1 MADRIKSHVIE
12 RVKLIRAWESKNN
25 FKEAKDLKGFKLYKN
40 YFVPESIAKTSKT
53 LLSFGVGGNVGFEKE
68 LAWDNKDIQ
77 AELYDPTPRSVSLI
91 TAIIRGSSRVK
102 IRKESDPL
110 HGDQNRVVAK
120 RLHFNPVAYAEVN
133 GTLPFY
139 YDPDREP
146 DQKEV
151 NGTERSKEEFIRNQ
165 EQSFSLVKRQEH
177 FESVNVQ
184 AKNLETIMK
193 EFGISSVDM
202 LKADIE
208 GLWWE
213 FGNEVLDK
221 KIDCKFIAMEFELNF
236 EKDEKIE
243 PALDKAQLLCDKFK
257 ANNYDVIINRRRD
270 KLMLE
275 MLFIRRDAYEG

>member
-1 MADRIKSHVIE
+1 MADRMKSHVIE

-68 LAWDNKDIQ
+68 LAWDNKDIK
-77 AELYDPTPRSVSLI
+77 AELYDPTPRSVALI
-91 TAIIRGSSRVK
+91 RAIIKESSRKK
-102 IRKESDPL
+102 IREESDPFG
-110 HGDQNRVVAK
+110 GDQNMAVAE

-139 YDPDREP
+139 YDPIREGEGFTIENA
-146 DQKEV
+146 K
-151 NGTERSKEEFIRNQ
+151 
-165 EQSFSLVKRQEH
+165 QSFSLVKRQDH
-177 FESVNVQ
+177 FESVDVE
-184 AKNLETIMK
+184 AKNLETIMR
-193 EFGISSVDM
+193 ELDLTSVDM

>member
-1 MADRIKSHVIE
+1 
-12 RVKLIRAWESKNN
+12 
-25 FKEAKDLKGFKLYKN
+25 
-40 YFVPESIAKTSKT
+40 
-53 LLSFGVGGNVGFEKE
+53 
-68 LAWDNKDIQ
+68 
-77 AELYDPTPRSVSLI
+77 
-91 TAIIRGSSRVK
+91 
-102 IRKESDPL
+102 
-110 HGDQNRVVAK
+110 
-120 RLHFNPVAYAEVN
+120 
-133 GTLPFY
+133 
-139 YDPDREP
+139 
-146 DQKEV
+146 
-151 NGTERSKEEFIRNQ
+151 
-165 EQSFSLVKRQEH
+165 
-177 FESVNVQ
+177 VNVQ

>member
-25 FKEAKDLKGFKLYKN
+25 FKEAKDLPGFKLYKN

-68 LAWDNKDIQ
+68 LAWDNKDIK
-77 AELYDPTPRSVSLI
+77 AELYDPTPRSVALI
-91 TAIIRGSSRVK
+91 RAIIKESSRKK
-102 IRKESDPL
+102 IREESDPFG
-110 HGDQNRVVAK
+110 GDQNMAVAE

-139 YDPDREP
+139 YDPIREGEGFTIENA
-146 DQKEV
+146 K
-151 NGTERSKEEFIRNQ
+151 
-165 EQSFSLVKRQEH
+165 QSFSLVKRQEH
-177 FESVNVQ
+177 FESVTVQ

-193 EFGISSVDM
+193 EFGIASVDM

-236 EKDEKIE
+236 EQDENVE

>member
-1 MADRIKSHVIE
+1 MADRMKSHVIE
-12 RVKLIRAWESKNN
+12 RVKLIRNWENKNN
-25 FKEAKDLKGFKLYKN
+25 FKEAKDLPGFKLYKN

-68 LAWDNKDIQ
+68 LAWDNKDIK
-77 AELYDPTPRSVSLI
+77 AELYDPTPRSVALI
-91 TAIIRGSSRVK
+91 RAIIKESSRKK
-102 IRKESDPL
+102 IREESDPFG
-110 HGDQNRVVAK
+110 GDQNMAVAE

-139 YDPDREP
+139 YDPIREGEGFTIENA
-146 DQKEV
+146 K
-151 NGTERSKEEFIRNQ
+151 
-165 EQSFSLVKRQEH
+165 QSFSLVKRQEH
-177 FESVNVQ
+177 FESVTVQ

-221 KIDCKFIAMEFELNF
+221 KIDCKFIAIEFELNF
-236 EKDEKIE
+236 EQDENVE

-275 MLFIRRDAYEG
+275 MLFIRRDTHEG

>member
-1 MADRIKSHVIE
+1 MADKIKSHVVE
-12 RVKLIRAWESKNN
+12 RVKLIREWESKNN
-25 FKEAKDLKGFKLYKN
+25 FKEAKDLPGFKLYKN

-68 LAWDNKDIQ
+68 LAWDNKDIK
-77 AELYDPTPRSVSLI
+77 AELYDPTPRSVALI
-91 TAIIRGSSRVK
+91 RAIIKESSRKK
-102 IRKESDPL
+102 IREESDPFG
-110 HGDQNRVVAK
+110 GDQNMAVAE

-139 YDPDREP
+139 YDPEREP
-146 DQKEV
+146 DKKEV
-151 NGTERSKEEFIRNQ
+151 RNQ
-165 EQSFSLVKRQEH
+165 LQSFSLVKRQEH

>member
-1 MADRIKSHVIE
+1 
-12 RVKLIRAWESKNN
+12 
-25 FKEAKDLKGFKLYKN
+25 
-40 YFVPESIAKTSKT
+40 
-53 LLSFGVGGNVGFEKE
+53 
-68 LAWDNKDIQ
+68 
-77 AELYDPTPRSVSLI
+77 
-91 TAIIRGSSRVK
+91 
-102 IRKESDPL
+102 
-110 HGDQNRVVAK
+110 
-120 RLHFNPVAYAEVN
+120 
-133 GTLPFY
+133 
-139 YDPDREP
+139 
-146 DQKEV
+146 
-151 NGTERSKEEFIRNQ
+151 
-165 EQSFSLVKRQEH
+165 
-177 FESVNVQ
+177 
-184 AKNLETIMK
+184 MK